1 MSRKILQPLPVER
14 WQRTLYIAFFG
25 QLVSA
30 MAFSLIFPFLPLYV
44 QYLGTRLGP
53 SLEFWAGMAFSSQA
67 ITMALASP
75 IWGALSDRYGRKL
88 MLERAMFGG
97 AVLLCLMGF
106 ARSAEELAL
115 LRAIQ
120 GLITGTVSAANALV
134 AGEAPCERIGY
145 AMGLLQV
152 GFWGGVAVGPLIGG
166 VLADI
171 WGFRVPFLMTSALLL
186 ISGILIWIGVDEQF
200 NPVTVAPGQMG
211 GFLSGW
217 GELLRHP
224 GIRITYMMR
233 FIATIGQTLIQPVAP
248 LFIQSLLSPGALV
261 GTFTGVTAGLAS
273 ASSIGSAIYLGRLG
287 DRIGQ
292 RRVLRASLAAAALLY
307 LFQSFVT
314 NAWQLLAL
322 QMFSGA
328 ALGGVIPTLSAL
340 LAHYGRH
347 GEEGNIYGLDNSIS
361 SAARA
366 LAPMLGASIAMGL
379 NLRITFAASGVL
391 FFLSAVLASEALL
404 RQKT

>member
-1 MSRKILQPLPVER
+1 
-14 WQRTLYIAFFG
+14 
-25 QLVSA
+25 

-44 QYLGTRLGP
+44 QYLGTQTGW

-97 AVLLCLMGF
+97 TVLLCLMAF
-106 ARSAEELAL
+106 VRSAEELVL

-134 AGEAPCERIGY
+134 AGETPRERIGY

-152 GFWGGVAVGPLIGG
+152 GFWGGVAVGPLVGG
-166 VLADI
+166 ILADM
-171 WGFRVPFLMTSALLL
+171 WGFRAPFLVTGALLFL
-186 ISGILIWIGVDEQF
+186 SGLLIWFGVHEQF
-200 NPVTVAPGQMG
+200 NPATSTVGQTQ
-211 GFLSGW
+211 GFLSSW
-217 GELLRHP
+217 WELLRRP
-224 GIRITYMMR
+224 GIKITYMVR
-233 FIATIGQTLIQPVAP
+233 FAATVGQTLIQPIAP
-248 LFIQSLLSPGALV
+248 LFIQSLLSPGAPV

-273 ASSIGSAIYLGRLG
+273 ASSISSAIYLGRLG

-292 RRVLRASLAAAALLY
+292 RRVLRASLLAAALLY
-307 LFQSFVT
+307 LSQSFVT
-314 NAWQLLAL
+314 SAWQLLVL
-322 QMFSGA
+322 QMLGGA

-340 LAHYGRH
+340 LARYGRH
-347 GEEGNIYGLDNSIS
+347 GEEGNLYGLDNSIS

-366 LAPMLGASIAMGL
+366 LAPMLGASIAMGSS
-379 NLRITFAASGVL
+379 LRATFTASGVL
-391 FFLSAVLASEALL
+391 LFFSAVLASVALPRREA
-404 RQKT
+404 

>member
-1 MSRKILQPLPVER
+1 LSRRILQPFPAER

-97 AVLLCLMGF
+97 AVLLCLMAF
-106 ARSAEELAL
+106 VRSAEELVL

-134 AGEAPCERIGY
+134 AGEAPRERIGY

-171 WGFRVPFLMTSALLL
+171 WGFRVPFLLTGALLL
-186 ISGILIWIGVDEQF
+186 ISGILIWLGVHEEFSPCAAAARAD
-200 NPVTVAPGQMG
+200 

-217 GELLRHP
+217 GDLLRRP
-224 GIRITYMMR
+224 GIRITYLLR
-233 FIATIGQTLIQPVAP
+233 FVATVGQTLIQPVAP
-248 LFIQSLLSPGALV
+248 LFIQSLLSPGAPV

-273 ASSIGSAIYLGRLG
+273 AASIGSAIYLGRVG
-287 DRIGQ
+287 DRLGQ
-292 RRVLRASLAAAALLY
+292 RRMLRASLAGAALLY
-307 LFQSFVT
+307 LLQSFVT
-314 NAWQLLAL
+314 NAWQLLVL
-322 QMFSGA
+322 QMFGGA

-340 LAHYGRH
+340 LARYGRY

-379 NLRITFAASGVL
+379 SLRTTFAASGVL
-391 FFLSAVLASEALL
+391 FFLSAVLAGAGLPRRE
-404 RQKT
+404 T

>member
-1 MSRKILQPLPVER
+1 MPRTILQPLPAER

-44 QYLGTRLGP
+44 QYLGTRTGL

-75 IWGALSDRYGRKL
+75 IWGALSDRYGRKV

-97 AVLLCLMGF
+97 TVLLCLMAF
-106 ARSAEELAL
+106 VRSAEELVL
-115 LRAIQ
+115 LRAVQ

-134 AGEAPCERIGY
+134 AGETPRERIGY

-152 GFWGGVAVGPLIGG
+152 GFWGGVAVGPLVGG
-166 VLADI
+166 ILADM
-171 WGFRVPFLMTSALLL
+171 WGFRAPFLVTGALLL
-186 ISGILIWIGVDEQF
+186 LSGLLIWFGVHEQF
-200 NPVTVAPGQMG
+200 NPVTSTAGQTQ
-211 GFLSGW
+211 GFLSSW
-217 GELLRHP
+217 WELLRHP
-224 GIRITYMMR
+224 GIKITYMVR
-233 FIATIGQTLIQPVAP
+233 FAATVGQTLIQPIAP
-248 LFIQSLLSPGALV
+248 LFIQSLLSPGAPV

-273 ASSIGSAIYLGRLG
+273 ASSISSAIYLGRLG

-292 RRVLRASLAAAALLY
+292 RRVLRASLLAAALLY
-307 LFQSFVT
+307 LFQSCVT
-314 NAWQLLAL
+314 SAWQLLVL
-322 QMFSGA
+322 QMLGGA

-340 LAHYGRH
+340 LARYGRY
-347 GEEGNIYGLDNSIS
+347 GEEGNLYGLDNSIS

-366 LAPMLGASIAMGL
+366 AAPMLGASIAMGL
-379 NLRITFAASGVL
+379 GLRATFTASGLL
-391 FFLSAVLASEALL
+391 FLFSAVLASAALP
-404 RQKT
+404 RQET

>member
-1 MSRKILQPLPVER
+1 
-14 WQRTLYIAFFG
+14 
-25 QLVSA
+25 

-44 QYLGTRLGP
+44 QYLGTHMGP

-75 IWGALSDRYGRKL
+75 IWGALSDRYGRKV

-97 AVLLCLMGF
+97 AVLLCLMAF
-106 ARSAEELAL
+106 VRSAEELAL

-134 AGEAPCERIGY
+134 AGEAPRERIGY

-166 VLADI
+166 ILADA
-171 WGFRVPFLMTSALLL
+171 WGFRIPFVVTGALLA
-186 ISGILIWIGVDEQF
+186 ISGFLIWFGVHEQF
-200 NPVTVAPGQMG
+200 NPALSTSLRVR

-217 GELLRHP
+217 KELLCRP
-224 GIRITYMMR
+224 GIRITYTMR
-233 FIATIGQTLIQPVAP
+233 FVATVGQTLIQPIAP
-248 LFIQSLLSPGALV
+248 LFIQSLLSSGAPV

-292 RRVLRASLAAAALLY
+292 CRVLRASLLTAAFLY
-307 LFQSFVT
+307 LLQSFVT
-314 NAWQLLAL
+314 NAWQLLVL
-322 QMFSGA
+322 QMLGGA
-328 ALGGVIPTLSAL
+328 ALGGIIPTLSAL
-340 LAHYGRH
+340 LARYGHY
-347 GEEGNIYGLDNSIS
+347 GEEGNLYGLDNSIS

-366 LAPMLGASIAMGL
+366 TAPMLGAAIAMGL
-379 NLRITFAASGVL
+379 NLRATFVASGVL
-391 FFLSAVLASEALL
+391 FFLSAMLASVGFL
-404 RQKT
+404 REEPSLGKETSSFHPAQR

>member
-1 MSRKILQPLPVER
+1 MSRRILQPFPAER

-97 AVLLCLMGF
+97 AVLLCLMAF
-106 ARSAEELAL
+106 VRSAEELVL

-134 AGEAPCERIGY
+134 AGEAPRERIGY

-171 WGFRVPFLMTSALLL
+171 WGFRVPFLLTGALLL
-186 ISGILIWIGVDEQF
+186 ISGILIWLGVHEEF
-200 NPVTVAPGQMG
+200 SPGTAAARAH

-217 GELLRHP
+217 GDLLRRP
-224 GIRITYMMR
+224 GMRITYLLR
-233 FIATIGQTLIQPVAP
+233 FVATVGQTLIQPVAP
-248 LFIQSLLSPGALV
+248 LFIQSLLSPGAPV

-273 ASSIGSAIYLGRLG
+273 AASIGSAIYLGRLG

-292 RRVLRASLAAAALLY
+292 HRVLRASLAGAALLY
-307 LFQSFVT
+307 LLQSFVT
-314 NAWQLLAL
+314 NAWQLLLL
-322 QMFSGA
+322 QMCGGA
-328 ALGGVIPTLSAL
+328 ALGGVVPTLSAL
-340 LAHYGRH
+340 LARYGRY

-366 LAPMLGASIAMGL
+366 LAPMMGASIAMGL
-379 NLRITFAASGVL
+379 SLRTTFAASGVL
-391 FFLSAVLASEALL
+391 FLLSAVLAGAALP
-404 RQKT
+404 RHKA

>member
-1 MSRKILQPLPVER
+1 MSRRILQPFPAER

-67 ITMALASP
+67 ITMTLASP
-75 IWGALSDRYGRKL
+75 IWGALSDRHGRKL

-97 AVLLCLMGF
+97 AVLLCLMAF
-106 ARSAEELAL
+106 VRSAEELVL

-134 AGEAPCERIGY
+134 AGEAPRERIGY

-171 WGFRVPFLMTSALLL
+171 WGFRVPFLLTGALLL
-186 ISGILIWIGVDEQF
+186 ISGILIWLGVHEEFSPCAAAARAD
-200 NPVTVAPGQMG
+200 

-217 GELLRHP
+217 GDLLRRP
-224 GIRITYMMR
+224 GIRITYLLR
-233 FIATIGQTLIQPVAP
+233 FVATVGQTLIQPVAP
-248 LFIQSLLSPGALV
+248 LFIQSLLSPGAPV

-273 ASSIGSAIYLGRLG
+273 AASIGSAIYLGRVG
-287 DRIGQ
+287 DRLGQ
-292 RRVLRASLAAAALLY
+292 RRMLRASLAGAALLY
-307 LFQSFVT
+307 LLQSFVT
-314 NAWQLLAL
+314 NAWQLLVL
-322 QMFSGA
+322 QMFGGA

-340 LAHYGRH
+340 LARYGRY

-379 NLRITFAASGVL
+379 SLRTTFAASGVL
-391 FFLSAVLASEALL
+391 FFLSAVLAGAGLPRRE
-404 RQKT
+404 T

>member
-1 MSRKILQPLPVER
+1 LQPFPAER

-67 ITMALASP
+67 ITMTLASP
-75 IWGALSDRYGRKL
+75 IWGALSDRHGRKL

-97 AVLLCLMGF
+97 AVLLCLMAF
-106 ARSAEELAL
+106 VRSAEELVL

-134 AGEAPCERIGY
+134 AGEAPRERIGY

-171 WGFRVPFLMTSALLL
+171 WGFRVPFLLTGALLL
-186 ISGILIWIGVDEQF
+186 ISGILIWLGVHEEFSPCAAAARAD
-200 NPVTVAPGQMG
+200 

-217 GELLRHP
+217 GDLLRRP
-224 GIRITYMMR
+224 GIRITYLLR
-233 FIATIGQTLIQPVAP
+233 FVATVGQTLIQPVAP
-248 LFIQSLLSPGALV
+248 LFIQSLLSPGAPV

-273 ASSIGSAIYLGRLG
+273 AASIGSAIYLGRVG
-287 DRIGQ
+287 DRLGQ
-292 RRVLRASLAAAALLY
+292 RRMLRASLAGAALLY
-307 LFQSFVT
+307 LLQSFVT
-314 NAWQLLAL
+314 NAWQLLVL
-322 QMFSGA
+322 QMFGGA

-340 LAHYGRH
+340 LARYGRY

-379 NLRITFAASGVL
+379 SLRTTFAASGVL
-391 FFLSAVLASEALL
+391 FFLSAVLAGAGLPRRE
-404 RQKT
+404 T

>member
-1 MSRKILQPLPVER
+1 
-14 WQRTLYIAFFG
+14 
-25 QLVSA
+25 

-44 QYLGTRLGP
+44 QYLGTQTGW

-75 IWGALSDRYGRKL
+75 IWGALSDRYGRKV

-97 AVLLCLMGF
+97 TVLLCLMAF
-106 ARSAEELAL
+106 VRSAEELVL

-134 AGEAPCERIGY
+134 AGETPRERIGY

-152 GFWGGVAVGPLIGG
+152 GFWGGVAVGPLVGG
-166 VLADI
+166 VLADM
-171 WGFRVPFLMTSALLL
+171 WGFRTPFLMTGALLF
-186 ISGILIWIGVDEQF
+186 ISGLLIWFGVHEQF
-200 NPVTVAPGQMG
+200 NPAISTIGQTQ
-211 GFLSGW
+211 GFLRSW
-217 GELLRHP
+217 WELLRRP
-224 GIRITYMMR
+224 GIKITYMVR
-233 FIATIGQTLIQPVAP
+233 FAAAVGQTLIQPIAP
-248 LFIQSLLSPGALV
+248 LFIQSLLSPGAPV

-292 RRVLRASLAAAALLY
+292 HRVLRASLLAAALLY
-307 LFQSFVT
+307 LLQSSVT
-314 NAWQLLAL
+314 SAWQLLVL
-322 QMFSGA
+322 QMLGGA

-340 LAHYGRH
+340 LARYGHY
-347 GEEGNIYGLDNSIS
+347 GEEGNLYGLDNSIS

-379 NLRITFAASGVL
+379 SLRATFATSSAL
-391 FFLSAVLASEALL
+391 FFFSAVLASVALPRREA
-404 RQKT
+404 

>member
-1 MSRKILQPLPVER
+1 MSRRILQPFPAER

-67 ITMALASP
+67 ITMTLASP
-75 IWGALSDRYGRKL
+75 IWGALSDRHGRKL

-97 AVLLCLMGF
+97 AVLLCLMAF
-106 ARSAEELAL
+106 VRSAEELVL

-134 AGEAPCERIGY
+134 AGEAPRERIGY

-171 WGFRVPFLMTSALLL
+171 WGFRVPFLLTGALLL
-186 ISGILIWIGVDEQF
+186 ISGILIWLGVHEEFSPCAAATRAD
-200 NPVTVAPGQMG
+200 

-217 GELLRHP
+217 GDLLRRP
-224 GIRITYMMR
+224 GIRITYLLR
-233 FIATIGQTLIQPVAP
+233 FVATVGQTLIQPVAP
-248 LFIQSLLSPGALV
+248 LFIQSLLSPGAPV
-261 GTFTGVTAGLAS
+261 GMFTGVTAGLAS
-273 ASSIGSAIYLGRLG
+273 AASIGSAIYLGRVG
-287 DRIGQ
+287 DRLGQ
-292 RRVLRASLAAAALLY
+292 RRMLRASLAGAALLY
-307 LFQSFVT
+307 LLQSFVT
-314 NAWQLLAL
+314 NAWQLLVL
-322 QMFSGA
+322 QMFGGA

-340 LAHYGRH
+340 LARYGRY

-379 NLRITFAASGVL
+379 SLRTTFAASGVL
-391 FFLSAVLASEALL
+391 FFLSAVLAGAGLPRRE
-404 RQKT
+404 T

>member
-1 MSRKILQPLPVER
+1 MSRTILQPLPAER

-44 QYLGTRLGP
+44 QYLGTQLGP

-75 IWGALSDRYGRKL
+75 IWGALSDRYGRKV

-97 AVLLCLMGF
+97 AVLLGLMAF
-106 ARSAEELAL
+106 VRSAEELAL

-134 AGEAPCERIGY
+134 AGETPRERIGY

-152 GFWGGVAVGPLIGG
+152 GFWGGVAVGPLVGG
-166 VLADI
+166 ILADI
-171 WGFRVPFLMTSALLL
+171 WGFRVPFLATSALLL
-186 ISGILIWIGVDEQF
+186 ISGFLIWFGVHEQF
-200 NPVTVAPGQMG
+200 NPAASTMG
-211 GFLSGW
+211 GAREFLSGW
-217 GELLRHP
+217 GELLCRP
-224 GIRITYMMR
+224 GLRITYALR
-233 FIATIGQTLIQPVAP
+233 FMGTVGQTIIQPIAP
-248 LFIQSLLSPGALV
+248 LFIQSLLSPGAPV

-287 DRIGQ
+287 DRVGQ
-292 RRVLRASLAAAALLY
+292 RRVLRASLAVAALLY
-307 LFQSFVT
+307 LLQSFAT
-314 NAWQLLAL
+314 RAWQLLIL
-322 QMFSGA
+322 QMLSGA
-328 ALGGVIPTLSAL
+328 ALGGIIPTLSAL
-340 LAHYGRH
+340 LARYGHY
-347 GEEGNIYGLDNSIS
+347 GEEGNVYGLDNSIS

-379 NLRITFAASGVL
+379 SLRTTFAASGVL
-391 FFLSAVLASEALL
+391 FCLSAVLANVGLPRRE
-404 RQKT
+404 T